1 MIGVVKQKS
10 KSSGEMIYY
19 NVEMG
24 RKITSDVQA
33 DQM

>member
-10 KSSGEMIYY
+10 KNSGEMIYY

-24 RKITSDVQA
+24 RKLISNVLND
-33 DQM
+33 